1 MWRIDDGRTT
11 RIGNVKL
18 PPIDQVGYVVKSLD
32 VTDALSVDHS
42 MGRALA
48 DGALD
53 TVVNNAA

>member
-1 MWRIDDGRTT
+1 MDAPRRV
-11 RIGNVKL
+11 GNVEL

-53 TVVNNAA
+53 TVVNDAA